1 MDRRCH
7 SGWTHFSSRHSSSV
21 MMVVVAVVLLVST
34 LVTCNYHFRKS
45 IPGMAMSTVATS
57 VPQLQLS
64 LPQTWPCHT
73 MSATQNLHP
82 DDRSSE
88 ISSTQDTVDV
98 VDIVDVDTVDP
109 PGKIAISAQFQNSS
123 PNLSRLQQLFS
134 FGFCRVGQSGGGPFG
149 KRDWAYQLSSFQN
162 TTSNQH
168 DPKIDVVGTVCFLSP
183 QHFKT
188 FVPHL
193 LP

>member
-21 MMVVVAVVLLVST
+21 MMVVVAVVLLVSA

-45 IPGMAMSTVATS
+45 IPDMDMSCHV
-57 VPQLQLS
+57 
-64 LPQTWPCHT
+64 CHT
-73 MSATQNLHP
+73 KPASGPGQSRHYRAIE
-82 DDRSSE
+82 SSE

-162 TTSNQH
+162 TTTNQH
-168 DPKIDVVGTVCFLSP
+168 DPKIDVVGTTCFSITP
-183 QHFKT
+183 T
-188 FVPHL
+188 FQDFRATSFTI
-193 LP
+193 